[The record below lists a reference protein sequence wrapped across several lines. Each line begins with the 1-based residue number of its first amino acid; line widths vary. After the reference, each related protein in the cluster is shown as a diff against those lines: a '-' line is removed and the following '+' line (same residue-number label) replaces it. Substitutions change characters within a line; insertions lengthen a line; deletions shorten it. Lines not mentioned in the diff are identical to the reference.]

1 MKQQSTKELPLQFN
15 MGLTSKRYQT
25 VVVGNLGS
33 HGCKLVTTI
42 DVPLLVNITKL
53 DPCDQLYMAMP
64 EKPKPSKRPTN
75 WKDAVKAFAHKKAK
89 FAAAPKPPAAPS
101 MFVEVE
107 AL

>member
-1 MKQQSTKELPLQFN
+1 M
-15 MGLTSKRYQT
+15 
-25 VVVGNLGS
+25 VVGNLGS

-53 DPCDQLYMAMP
+53 DPGDQLYMAMP
-64 EKPKPSKRPTN
+64 EKPKASKRPTN
-75 WKDAVKAFAHKKAK
+75 WKDAVKAFARKKAK

-101 MFVEVE
+101 MFVGVE